1 MIKELKESRY
11 EDYVYFMDLHI
22 DVNTPNNEEAPE
34 SELASAIEDLGRCIA
49 DKIESMTGESIWL
62 TDYEWIE
69 FENADVKVFL
79 EFHSDADD
87 IEFGGARDEDE
98 ILEVC
103 FGESGKCTVYP
114 TSISEFS
121 RDYNY

>member
-11 EDYVYFMDLHI
+11 EDYVYFMYLYV

-34 SELASAIEDLGRCIA
+34 SELVSAVEDLGRCIA
-49 DKIESMTGESIWL
+49 DKIESITGESIWL
-62 TDYEWIE
+62 LDYNWE
-69 FENADVKVFL
+69 FVNTDVKVFL
-79 EFHSDADD
+79 DFNSDTAD
-87 IEFGGARDEDE
+87 IELDIVDEDE
-98 ILEVC
+98 ILKSC